1 LQDKKQQMSTDLT
14 AAEAGLWRCP
24 ACAKLHPAGTIHCQ
38 RCGATLYQRIP
49 HSLQRA
55 WAWLIA
61 GMILYVPANLY
72 PIMRNVYLGQAS
84 DSTIIGGVVLLY
96 EYHAYFVAAVV
107 FIASVLIPILK
118 FLVLIYLLLSIQMRK
133 NTHSSEDQ
141 HRLYHLVEFV
151 GRWSMVDVFVV
162 AILAALIQFGQLAQ
176 VIPGVGA
183 GAFAAMVVF
192 TMLAASS
199 LDPRLLWDRHV

>member
-1 LQDKKQQMSTDLT
+1 
-14 AAEAGLWRCP
+14 
-24 ACAKLHPAGTIHCQ
+24 
-38 RCGATLYQRIP
+38 
-49 HSLQRA
+49 
-55 WAWLIA
+55 
-61 GMILYVPANLY
+61 
-72 PIMRNVYLGQAS
+72 MRNAYLGHSS
-84 DSTIIGGVVLLY
+84 DSTIIGGVVMLY
-96 EYHAYFVAAVV
+96 EHHAYSVAAVV

-118 FLVLIYLLLSIQMRK
+118 FLIMIYLLISIQWGTRPCG
-133 NTHSSEDQ
+133 EEQ

-192 TMLAASS
+192 TMIAANN
-199 LDPRLLWDRHV
+199 LDPRLFWDKPR